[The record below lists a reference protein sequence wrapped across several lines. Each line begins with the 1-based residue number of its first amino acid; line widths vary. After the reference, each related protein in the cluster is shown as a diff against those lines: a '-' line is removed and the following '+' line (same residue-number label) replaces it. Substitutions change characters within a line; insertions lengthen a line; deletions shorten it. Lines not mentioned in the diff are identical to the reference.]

1 MLIATQNLTSTNIVC
16 LRHNPFRSAVA
27 FGGPKKIHGFV
38 FLCNSAQAGEREER
52 TERSLLAIK
61 MIGTNRSGQGEKSVL
76 VCDAGSELGP
86 GGREKGNGRRQ

>member
-61 MIGTNRSGQGEKSVL
+61 MIGTNRSGQGGEER
-76 VCDAGSELGP
+76 A
-86 GGREKGNGRRQ
+86 RM